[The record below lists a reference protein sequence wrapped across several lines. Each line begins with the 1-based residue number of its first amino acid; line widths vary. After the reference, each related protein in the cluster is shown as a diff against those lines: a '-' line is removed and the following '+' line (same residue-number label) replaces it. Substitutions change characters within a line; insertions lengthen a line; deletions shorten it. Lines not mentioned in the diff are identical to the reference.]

1 MATLYKRGD
10 SYYLN
15 WRLQGKLKRKSLGKI
30 NKSDAETILHAKEVE
45 MRTGVNIITANH
57 FHMFEAVAKQY
68 LNWHKFEY
76 PDSHTRIAQITEQH
90 LIPYFDLKQA
100 ELNPLDVENYKTSRR
115 SIVATETIN
124 KELRTIKAILNKA
137 VEWNLI
143 QKNTIKSV
151 KPIKNIDS
159 APAKYFTAI
168 ELNEIYECEYGAVWR
183 LLANT
188 GMRRNEAMNL
198 KWADVHFD
206 KIRILSTSKDRTKSG
221 KWREVPLSEGA
232 LDALIDLAN
241 DSEFVLPRMTGTS
254 LSRILRK
261 KLVKLKIEGN
271 LHSLRHSFCSHL
283 VMKGIPL
290 QTVQVLAGHAN
301 STTTQKYA
309 HLAPDYLQASVAVLE
324 I

>member
-1 MATLYKRGD
+1 MATLYKRGK

-15 WRLQGKLKRKSLGKI
+15 WRLQGKLQRRSLGKI
-30 NKSDAETILHAKEVE
+30 SKSEAETILHAKEVE
-45 MRTGVNIITANH
+45 MRTGVNILNASH

-68 LNWHKFEY
+68 LNWHKHEY

-90 LIPYFDLKQA
+90 LIPYFELKPA
-100 ELNPLDVENYKTSRR
+100 ALNPLDVENYKTSRR
-115 SIVATETIN
+115 SKVATETIN
-124 KELRTIKAILNKA
+124 KEIRTIKAILNKA
-137 VEWNLI
+137 VEWDLI
-143 QKNTIKSV
+143 EKNTIKSV
-151 KPIKNIDS
+151 KPIKNKDS
-159 APAKYFTAI
+159 SPSKYFTAT
-168 ELNEIYECEYGAVWR
+168 ELNEIYEGEYGAIWR

-188 GMRRNEAMNL
+188 GMRRTEAQNL
-198 KWADVHFD
+198 KWVDVHHD

-221 KWREVPLSEGA
+221 KWREVPLSGGA

-241 DSEFVLPRMTGTS
+241 DIEYVLPRMTGTS

-261 KLVKLKIEGN
+261 KLIKLKIEGN
-271 LHSLRHSFCSHL
+271 LHSLRHTFCSHL

-290 QTVQVLAGHAN
+290 QTVQILAGHAN
-301 STTTQKYA
+301 ATTTQKYA